1 MSYHQKIECNVSSCA
16 HNCLEDSTCRLDRI
30 MIKPCSLNQSRTPEG
45 ETACGSYFYVGEMNV
60 VERLGRSDSA
70 GSNSK

>member
-30 MIKPCSLNQSRTPEG
+30 MINPCSSTKDKMSVEQTI
-45 ETACGSYFYVGEMNV
+45 CGSYNYVGNMNI
-60 VERLGRSDSA
+60 VERLDS
-70 GSNSK
+70 GDI

>member
-30 MIKPCSLNQSRTPEG
+30 MVKPCLGVQDKTPEG
-45 ETACGSYFYVGEMNV
+45 QTACGSYFYIGQMNIV
-60 VERLGRSDSA
+60 QRLGRGDPA
-70 GSNSK
+70 GSN